1 MKPVSAICTSVYSE
15 SHPKKHY
22 VRFQVTFAE
31 SNQNGSLTIE
41 TDKHHRYAIASELTL
56 FGNGAINKGYQPWE
70 VNSWQDALLNAWLRY
85 INVTGYCAATSQDMV
100 FELQHQDN
108 SYCYELTAESKKLA
122 RSMYTRGTMINEDG
136 TESHIVL
143 IPQENPDLFTQ
154 SASYSEKANCSEE
167 DESSTSTD
175 KTNKYEFLN
184 TSFSNIDFQII
195 SGFMF
200 AAGALAIAVAF
211 TVLNA
216 ASCGVAG
223 LVVGGLGVAAVLT
236 GIGLFKT
243 GYERNCKEQEPE
255 QLYENVSAC

>member
-31 SNQNGSLTIE
+31 SNQTGSLTIE
-41 TDKHHRYAIASELTL
+41 TDKHNRHAIASKLTL
-56 FGNGAINKGYQPWE
+56 YGAINKGYQPWE

-100 FELQHQDN
+100 FELQQHQDN

-154 SASYSEKANCSEE
+154 SASYSEKANCSQE

-175 KTNKYEFLN
+175 KTSNNLFWD

-243 GYERNCKEQEPE
+243 GYDRSCKEQEPE
-255 QLYENVSAC
+255 QLNENVPVY